1 LEALGVT
8 AKRVH
13 RPVFAGKTPGLPD
26 DLAIYRLKA
35 AGETVSDLPGLN
47 AADEDDPQA

>member
-1 LEALGVT
+1 
-8 AKRVH
+8 
-13 RPVFAGKTPGLPD
+13 LPD